1 MSDNVEKRF
10 ETDIW
15 MVENSL
21 RTLHSSVCSLKT
33 NGMLLLRE
41 LMAVCCSNCR
51 KQIHEDSVAVCCLM
65 LQCVAH
71 NV

>member
-1 MSDNVEKRF
+1 VSDKVEKQF

-21 RTLHSSVCSLKT
+21 RTLHSAVCGLKT
-33 NGMLLLRE
+33 NGTLFFRE
-41 LMAVCCSNCR
+41 LMAVCCGNCR
-51 KQIHEDSVAVCCLM
+51 KQINENFVAICCLM

-71 NV
+71 YV